1 MAEDVIR
8 AQRIE
13 LVDTDG
19 NLSIVVDGGRTT
31 EGGAPGLIVYG
42 PDGPTSSIAFNV
54 DRESGKPVLGL
65 FDAGGGEIT
74 ITFNRAGEAS
84 IYLTSEDG
92 QTREIT
98 PSQDSL

>member
-1 MAEDVIR
+1 VADDVIR

-31 EGGAPGLIVYG
+31 EGGAPELIIYG
-42 PDGPTSSIAFNV
+42 PEGPASSISFSV

-65 FDAGGGEIT
+65 FDAAGGEIT

-92 QTREIT
+92 QTRELT
-98 PSQDSL
+98 PSQDSI